1 NKYNANGATVQDN
14 GNTITITK
22 DGNTITLDKDTGKIT
37 IDPGVVSD
45 GKSIST
51 ETADASGNTTSS
63 GEPVVPP
70 KKETSTDRAKK
81 PIIIPLN
88 DGENKGGVQIQPG
101 SDNTTFTVSY
111 VKEPETTEGNTNA
124 DAATRAQDS
133 TLTAVKDKQTGK
145 WSFSET
151 VASDVAEINAE
162 DG

>member
-1 NKYNANGATVQDN
+1 N
-14 GNTITITK
+14 
-22 DGNTITLDKDTGKIT
+22 TGKIT

-63 GEPVVPP
+63 GEPIVPP
-70 KKETSTDRAKK
+70 KKETSTDSAEK
-81 PIIIPLN
+81 PIITPLDN
-88 DGENKGGVQIQPG
+88 GENKGGVQIKPG
-101 SDNTTFTVSY
+101 SDNTTFTVRY
-111 VKEPETTEGNTNA
+111 VKEPEMADGNTNTT
-124 DAATRAQDS
+124 DAATTQDS

-162 DG
+162 DGTITLKAKAVMDGS